1 MRFKHLMRTQ
11 IFTVL
16 LAVSMVFSLIPMMAT
31 AAEVTSYIALTSDVH
46 GTGGNLENW
55 LTSLQNNGTTSLDY
69 FIFGGDYPTWGQ
81 EETAAAN
88 AVSYRTMVKE
98 AFNDVPVALTRGN
111 HDTSGDYGNPY
122 DKGAQYNGPE
132 FAVYVLPAYQL
143 DGVSSGVYGG
153 QGFTTSAMNDLGSFL
168 SGIDTSKPVF
178 VASHFPI
185 HYYSSSMSTRTS
197 TNASQMIDLL
207 NEYPNVIFVYGHNH
221 TLGDTNYKIIKTAGD
236 SMQYSA
242 SGTKTINF
250 TYTACGGMMDGAEQ
264 DLRGLLVT
272 LTDNGD
278 ETTMK
283 FQHQNIA
290 GDEKTNK
297 TITLD
302 SSGGTI
308 PTPDPEPGTG
318 DYVLATTVE
327 EGGQYVIVAES
338 SGNHYAL
345 TSTASGNYLAG
356 GSVTVSG
363 DTLVSS
369 TVNTETML
377 WKFTADGEGYNVMN
391 DGKFLARTSGSSSGL
406 GLSSTDAGPTYT
418 DWIYDGTKLYV
429 VRSTS
434 SYNLRY
440 SASNTAFQTST
451 SSASVKLYKLT
462 SNGTTPTPDPDP
474 IKGDFVLAN
483 SVEEGGQYVIVAKS
497 GSNYYALTTDKVQT
511 DYLAAQQVTVDGDKI
526 IASSV
531 NAAKMVW
538 TFTADGDGYNV
549 MNGEKYLNRDSG
561 SGGGKPQGLFV
572 STTESGSSYSDWIYN
587 NNELY
592 VYSTS
597 GETNFNMI
605 LGSNNNYFQASHEET
620 QKIYLYKLTPNGTTP
635 DPDPDPDPDPIL
647 GDYVLVSDIEEEGQ
661 YLIVAKS
668 GDNYYALTTDKAQD
682 KYLAGQQVTVVN
694 NGVDAN
700 SVNAAKMVWTFTT
713 DGDGYDVMN
722 GSNYLNRSAYD
733 DYGYSD
739 GLILS
744 TTEAE
749 APYSDWIYS
758 DSKLYTY
765 SINGSTEFYLIFDDG
780 IFLADY
786 EVSREIY
793 LYKLVA
799 TEPVTL
805 TDISAD
811 FTQGSTIIY
820 PTSDLESLRS
830 DLIVTATYSDGSS
843 TEITGYSLSGTLA
856 VGTSTVTVEYE
867 GKTDTFNVTVTEEL
881 VTQHTVS
888 FDPDNGTPVTTVM
901 VNNGERATPPADP
914 LRDGFIFNGW
924 YSGDT
929 LFDFN
934 SAITGDLT
942 LKARWTAI
950 TESTI
955 ISIPTI
961 ESTRGL
967 TISVPIRIER
977 NPGLSTLQMLIEFDP
992 NILEPIELLNGDIW
1006 KGSLTSNLDYEPNQI
1021 IIAGASTSLMTG
1033 DGELAIIEFKV
1044 KDDANFGEYPII
1056 IDIEELNT
1064 LYGNEQQS
1072 VPFFKIDG
1080 KVKVVAYKIGDINN
1094 DGEIRASDATEILL
1108 YVAQMKTFTELQ
1120 LLAADVN
1127 GDGKVTAADA
1137 TEILL
1142 IVARL
1147 KEPPVAT
1154 TSTMQIMRL
1163 AKVMS
1168 SGMDNPVKLEIGS
1181 STAKI
1186 GEVVTLPIK
1195 ISENTG
1201 LSTFTF
1207 HIDYDSTKLK
1217 PLSADVNKDCPAEI
1231 IGNLNAFDTITGE
1244 PMIILTSA
1252 TSSNWYND
1260 GTFATISFE
1269 ILAEEAGETYV
1280 NLNVQELCYVD
1291 GERNVQNLPY
1301 AVTNGKVEI
1310 QALEHVHIYESVVTE
1325 PTCEAQGYTTYT
1337 CECGDSYIADY
1348 TDPTGH
1354 DWGDWIVTTEATC
1367 KVTGVETRICAND
1380 PSHTET
1386 RVIEVFEH
1394 DWDEGK
1400 VTLEPTTKTEG
1411 VKTFTCLICEA
1422 TKTETIA
1429 RLDSNSGSSGSSS
1442 RPSTTPPEE
1451 VVEVDEPETP
1461 LSDLPIANPFIDVLS
1476 DAWYY
1481 DDVMMAFE
1489 NGLMNG
1495 IELDKFAP
1503 GSKLTRAMIVTIL
1516 WRLDGAPE
1524 EENLEINFTDVV
1536 KGAYYEQA
1544 VAWGAK
1550 NKIIF
1555 GYGEELF
1562 GPNDDITREQLVT
1575 ILWRYAKY
1583 KEMDLTTSEDDNIAK
1598 YKDVLDISNYALPAM
1613 QWALIEEILT
1623 GKAGELLDPQ
1633 GNATRAETAAML
1645 QRFVNATN
1653 IRSADS
1659 R

>member
-1 MRFKHLMRTQ
+1 MRTQ

-81 EETAAAN
+81 ETTAATN

-168 SGIDTSKPVF
+168 SGIEMSKPVF

-221 TLGDTNYKIIKTAGD
+221 TLGDTNYKLIKTAGD

-264 DLRGLLVT
+264 DIRGLLVT

-327 EGGQYVIVAES
+327 EGGQYVIVAK
-338 SGNHYAL
+338 SGSNYYAL
-345 TSTASGNYLAG
+345 TTDKVQTDFLAAQQITIDGNTIDAS
-356 GSVTVSG
+356 SVDASKMVWT
-363 DTLVSS
+363 
-369 TVNTETML
+369 
-377 WKFTADGEGYNVMN
+377 FTADGDGYDVMN
-391 DGKFLARTSGSSSGL
+391 GGKYLNRDSGSGGGKPEGLFVSTTESGPSYSDWIYNNNELYVYSTSGSTNFNMIL
-406 GLSSTDAGPTYT
+406 GANNSYFQASYEKTQE
-418 DWIYDGTKLYV
+418 IY
-429 VRSTS
+429 
-434 SYNLRY
+434 
-440 SASNTAFQTST
+440 
-451 SSASVKLYKLT
+451 LYKLT
-462 SNGTTPTPDPDP
+462 TNGTTPTPDPDP

-597 GETNFNMI
+597 LKGNFNMI
-605 LGSNNNYFQASHEET
+605 LEENNSYFQASHEET
-620 QKIYLYKLTPNGTTP
+620 QNIYLYKLTPNGTTP
-635 DPDPDPDPDPIL
+635 DPDPDPDPIL
-647 GDYVLVSDIEEEGQ
+647 GDYVLASDIEEEGQ

-668 GDNYYALTTDKAQD
+668 GNNYYALTTDKSQD

-700 SVNAAKMVWTFTT
+700 SVNAAKMVWTFTA
-713 DGDGYDVMN
+713 DGDGYNVMN
-722 GSNYLNRSAYD
+722 GANYLNRSAYD
-733 DYGYSD
+733 DYDYSD

-780 IFLADY
+780 IFFADY

-811 FTQGSTIIY
+811 FNQGSTIIY

-830 DLIVTATYSDGSS
+830 NLIVTATYSDGSS
-843 TEITGYSLSGTLA
+843 TEITGYSLSGALA
-856 VGTSTVTVEYE
+856 VGTSIVTVEYE
-867 GKTDTFNVTVTEEL
+867 GKTDTFNVTVIEEL
-881 VTQHTVS
+881 ATQHTVS

-901 VNNGERATPPADP
+901 VNNGEQVTPPADP
-914 LRDGFIFNGW
+914 SKDNFIFSGW

-961 ESTRGL
+961 ESTRGR
-967 TISVPIRIER
+967 TISVPIRIEN
-977 NPGLSTLQMLIEFDP
+977 NPGLATLQTVIEYNP
-992 NILEPIELLNGDIW
+992 NILEPVGLLSGDIW
-1006 KGSLTSNLDYEPNQI
+1006 TGSFESNLEYASNQI

-1033 DGELAIIEFKV
+1033 DGNLAVIEFKV
-1044 KDDANFGEYPII
+1044 KDDANYGEYPVT
-1056 IDIEELNT
+1056 IDVQELKT
-1064 LYGNEQQS
+1064 LDGSEQQS
-1072 VPFFKIDG
+1072 IPFTKIDG
-1080 KVKVVAYKIGDINN
+1080 KVKVAAYKIGDVNN

-1127 GDGKVTAADA
+1127 GDGVVTAADA

-1154 TSTMQIMRL
+1154 TSTMQLMGL

-1168 SGMDNPVKLEIGS
+1168 MGNETPVVLEIGS
-1181 STAKI
+1181 DAGEM
-1186 GEVVTLPIK
+1186 GEVVTLPIN

-1217 PLSADVNKDCPAEI
+1217 PLSADVNKDWTTEI
-1231 IGNLNAFDTITGE
+1231 IDNLNAIDTITGE

-1252 TSSNWYND
+1252 RSSNWYND

-1269 ILAEEAGETYV
+1269 ILEEEAGETYV

-1301 AVTNGKVEI
+1301 AATNGKVEI

-1337 CECGDSYIADY
+1337 CECGDSYVADY

-1354 DWGDWIVTTEATC
+1354 DW
-1367 KVTGVETRICAND
+1367 
-1380 PSHTET
+1380 
-1386 RVIEVFEH
+1386 
-1394 DWDEGK
+1394 DEGE
-1400 VTLEPTTKTEG
+1400 VTIEPTTKTEG
-1411 VKTFTCLICEA
+1411 VKIFTCLVCEA

-1429 RLDSNSGSSGSSS
+1429 KLASNSS

-1451 VVEVDEPETP
+1451 FVEVDEPETP
-1461 LSDLPIANPFIDVLS
+1461 LSDLPVANPFIDVLS

-1544 VAWGAK
+1544 IAWGAK
-1550 NKIIF
+1550 NEIIF

-1623 GKAGELLDPQ
+1623 GKPGELLDPQ

-1645 QRFVNATN
+1645 QRFVSATN